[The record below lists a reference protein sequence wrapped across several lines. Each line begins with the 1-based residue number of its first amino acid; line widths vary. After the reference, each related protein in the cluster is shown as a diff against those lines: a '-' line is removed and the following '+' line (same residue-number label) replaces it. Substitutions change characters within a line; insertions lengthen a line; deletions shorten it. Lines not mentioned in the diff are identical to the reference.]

1 MVMLGMLI
9 TAALS
14 FAGAQA
20 TQAPTD
26 AQTVVPIAS
35 TIIRGHRLGI
45 PDLRGAER
53 PCMKRV
59 GESTIALTKA
69 RDGRMVVG
77 FDWDRGYAGAVYDH
91 DRDGRI
97 DHLVYPIGF
106 MFVAPANAD
115 KLPPLASRLPPA
127 SSGPPRA
134 MPPGVSSKTQEVD
147 PAAELGLRYWQ
158 ALDTDHDGS
167 ADTLVT
173 PAEVKS
179 HGWFS
184 GWIMVTGTP
193 ATEGLRCTVIDAA
206 GRVIEPCTLTENT
219 ERKQKEYAG
228 TTAKAVFRP
237 MDVSDISTM
246 WSDMQ
251 QASRACGFTAADLQ
265 P

>member
-1 MVMLGMLI
+1 MLGILVS
-9 TAALS
+9 AALS
-14 FAGAQA
+14 LAQAQA
-20 TQAPTD
+20 TQAPAV
-26 AQTVVPIAS
+26 AQTVVPIAT
-35 TIIRGHRLGI
+35 TIIRGDRQGI
-45 PDLRGAER
+45 PDTRGGKR

-59 GESTIALTKA
+59 GKSTIALAKA
-69 RDGRMVVG
+69 RDGRMVVA

-115 KLPPLASRLPPA
+115 TLPPLASRLPSA
-127 SSGPPRA
+127 SSSPSRA
-134 MPPGVSSKTQEVD
+134 MPPGVSNKTQVVD

-173 PAEVKS
+173 PAQVKS

-184 GWIMVTGTP
+184 GWIMVTGTS
-193 ATEGLRCTVIDAA
+193 ATGGPRCTVIDAA
-206 GRVIEPCTLTENT
+206 GRVIEPCTLTENA
-219 ERKQKEYAG
+219 ERKEKEYAG

-237 MDVSDISTM
+237 MDVSDIATL

-251 QASRACGFTAADLQ
+251 QAEHECGFMAIDL
-265 P
+265 PP